1 MEEAKKKQQQNV
13 VSMFTFTYTTKVNVF
28 VSPTLTSL
36 ADEALG
42 YHCKG
47 DHIRNLLPHS
57 LQA

>member
-1 MEEAKKKQQQNV
+1 MEEAKKTQQNV
-13 VSMFTFTYTTKVNVF
+13 VSMITFTYTAKVNVF
-28 VSPTLTSL
+28 VGPTLTSL